1 MSISAIMKKGWDL
14 YTKNLQKFLVPIGI
28 MIAPYLI
35 YYLALY
41 YGDPSIVVLML
52 LLTIIML
59 AVNLWIAIVII
70 EMVNSAY
77 KNQAFDVNK
86 LLESSFRKIP
96 SYLLVA
102 FLTGLIVMVG
112 IILLIIPGIIFAVW
126 YSFSVYINILEGKK
140 GMEALNASKA
150 LVQGRW
156 GTTFW
161 RLIVPTLVIY
171 ILVMVVVAILAYIIS
186 GGQFGAASLGQSILF
201 NVLST
206 IIFLFLGPLF
216 ASFSVILYNNL
227 KETKQVSS
235 APTPTPTQNT

>member
-1 MSISAIMKKGWDL
+1 MSISAIMRKGWDL

-28 MIAPYLI
+28 MIAPYLL
-35 YYLALY
+35 YYLVLY

-86 LLESSFRKIP
+86 LLESSFKKIP

-126 YSFSVYINILEGKK
+126 YSFSVYQNILEGKK

-150 LVQGRW
+150 LVKGRW
-156 GTTFW
+156 GATFW
-161 RLIVPTLVIY
+161 RLIAPTLVIY
-171 ILVMVVVAILAYIIS
+171 ILVMVVVLVLAFIFT
-186 GGQFGAASLGQSILF
+186 GGHFDATSFGQSILV
-201 NVLST
+201 NAISSVV
-206 IIFLFLGPLF
+206 FLALGPLF
-216 ASFSVILYNNL
+216 ASFSIILYNNL
-227 KETKQVSS
+227 KETKQQSS
-235 APTPTPTQNT
+235 TPAPTPPAV